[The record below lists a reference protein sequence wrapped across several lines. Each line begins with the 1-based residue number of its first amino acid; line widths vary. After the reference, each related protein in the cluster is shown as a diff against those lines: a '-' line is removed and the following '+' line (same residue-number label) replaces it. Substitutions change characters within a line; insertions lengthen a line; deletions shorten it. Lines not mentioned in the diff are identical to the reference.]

1 MKRLGIKATSG
12 ILSGVLLL
20 STVIV
25 PIESAFAS
33 SIVKVQENDDV
44 LFTDEEIQSMEEF
57 FMNYDE
63 DEFYRILE
71 IAVNETKSEFI
82 DPSVAEEILNKES
95 NDVIVIVPYGKVTL
109 TAKAGAKAIKATMS
123 KVGKT
128 GWNKMIGKIESMT
141 GTQLAVLH
149 WESINKFLDF
159 AVSSGGTIE
168 DALTSFLVKKGHFNK
183 TVATYIS
190 KAFVL
195 IVF

>member
-1 MKRLGIKATSG
+1 MNC
-12 ILSGVLLL
+12 GV
-20 STVIV
+20 
-25 PIESAFAS
+25 
-33 SIVKVQENDDV
+33 
-44 LFTDEEIQSMEEF
+44 
-57 FMNYDE
+57 
-63 DEFYRILE
+63 
-71 IAVNETKSEFI
+71 
-82 DPSVAEEILNKES
+82 
-95 NDVIVIVPYGKVTL
+95 KVTL

-149 WESINKFLDF
+149 WESINKFLDC